1 MSDVNAAPPPPHL
14 TLPREYAVI
23 VRTAPDDSGNL
34 CYVPAML
41 ATAHYTSYQQPLCV
55 PVEGAGNI
63 IPAFASYTEAVAA
76 CRLHHAARYL
86 KRNLLREE
94 MMTAPNTKVG

>member
-1 MSDVNAAPPPPHL
+1 MPDLCAVPP
-14 TLPREYAVI
+14 TLPQEYAVI

-41 ATAHYTSYQQPLCV
+41 ATAQYTCYQQPVCV

-63 IPAFASYTEAVAA
+63 IPAFTSYVEAVSA

-86 KRNLLREE
+86 KRNLIHEE
-94 MMTAPNTKVG
+94 MTDGSNNANTKVG